1 MNGIPV
7 FGTRSGGMRTGRSGG
22 IGSGVSFGHPAGFM
36 ERCGPPELPGH
47 PLVTR
52 RPLPHRR
59 NRRSLAR
66 FGIVGLVFGVRR
78 PLDFREVYFSAVLA
92 AAHDFACLR
101 IARPVAG
108 ITSYGGRKTGYR
120 PGGADALA
128 GRDSHPL
135 DDCFTFQKGRTS
147 LHPREPA
154 SLGRT
159 AQFYGHRHGIG
170 RPGGV
175 FLRLEQFNTRQ
186 KEHYSCR
193 IRPLYPGI
201 KVLRTPFLVIAIR
214 TDSPISQS
222 IRITG

>member
-1 MNGIPV
+1 MVVPRRRPTMNGIPV

-36 ERCGPPELPGH
+36 ERRGPPELPGH

-66 FGIVGLVFGVRR
+66 FGIAGLVFGVRR

-108 ITSYGGRKTGYR
+108 KRTQGWLPAS
-120 PGGADALA
+120 GADALA

-147 LHPREPA
+147 FHSREPA

-159 AQFYGHRHGIG
+159 AQLSGHR
-170 RPGGV
+170 R
-175 FLRLEQFNTRQ
+175 
-186 KEHYSCR
+186 S
-193 IRPLYPGI
+193 
-201 KVLRTPFLVIAIR
+201 
-214 TDSPISQS
+214 
-222 IRITG
+222 